1 MNHYAT
7 SPKSSIW
14 KRLNKNR
21 LPAGYQLGLTLNKL
35 ERDILPYQCE
45 WGAPGELLI
54 RLQDELIIQVTER
67 VKTLFMAFIVFSRF
81 SIAGHCNQEINAQ
94 VTVKTRGNWRK
105 KYIDF
110 TSKDEEGQSFIKLL
124 AQYPV
129 IAQTLEEL
137 DFNHCHLEIK
147 NGVWRCEIEPF
158 TASEMVSR
166 IPATRRYLRLTQQQR
181 HRLLSVLQLFH
192 QLMAK
197 HFSGGCTSSKS
208 SCL

>member
-7 SPKSSIW
+7 SLKSSIW
-14 KRLNKNR
+14 QHLNKKRL
-21 LPAGYQLGLTLNKL
+21 PTGYQLGLTLNKL

-54 RLQDELIIQVTER
+54 RPQDALIIQVTER

-81 SIAGHCNQEINAQ
+81 SITGHCNQAINAQ

-105 KYIDF
+105 KHVYF
-110 TSKDEEGQSFIKLL
+110 TSKDEEGQSLIKRLT
-124 AQYPV
+124 QYPV

-137 DFNHCHLEIK
+137 DFSHCYLEIK

-166 IPATRRYLRLTQQQR
+166 IPATRRYLRLTPQQR
-181 HRLLSVLQLFH
+181 HRLLSALLLLH
-192 QLMAK
+192 QLMIK
-197 HFSGGCTSSKS
+197 HFSDGDISSKS
-208 SCL
+208 